1 MKCHY
6 TYVPGVGK
14 VLIPGCMGTAA
25 MGIEHCTCRSEQ
37 TFTDFER
44 ERYNET
50 VRTLR
55 AEKKELEQEN
65 ARLNRILKGLIKN
78 EKSSWTLSKIN

>member
-6 TYVPGVGK
+6 IYDPVAGK

-25 MGIEHCTCRSEQ
+25 MGIEHCTCRTER
-37 TFTDFER
+37 TYADFER

-50 VRTLR
+50 VRTIR
-55 AEKKELEQEN
+55 AENKELEREN
-65 ARLNRILKGLIKN
+65 TRLNRIIKN
-78 EKSSWTLSKIN
+78 LLKHKQQ

>member
-6 TYVPGVGK
+6 IYVPEVGK

-25 MGIEHCTCRSEQ
+25 MGIEHCTCRSVQ
-37 TFTDFER
+37 TYADFER

-50 VRTLR
+50 VRMLR
-55 AEKKELEQEN
+55 TENKELEREN
-65 ARLNRILKGLIKN
+65 ARLNRIIKN
-78 EKSSWTLSKIN
+78 LLKHKK

>member
-25 MGIEHCTCRSEQ
+25 MGIEHCTCRSVHA
-37 TFTDFER
+37 DFER

-50 VRTLR
+50 VQRLRT
-55 AEKKELEQEN
+55 ENKELEREN
-65 ARLNRILKGLIKN
+65 ARLNRIIKN
-78 EKSSWTLSKIN
+78 LLKHKK